1 MAYGDLV
8 NRSVRASVAGAALAL
23 QFAVLY
29 VPRAPGVA
37 VDGLPLDKLV
47 HVAVF
52 ALPTYALIRLGWSR
66 ATVGVLMVG
75 QAVVSELTQHL
86 VLAQRSGDPADALA
100 DLVGVLIGVALVG
113 RRPAQASTS
122 PSISPVG

>member
-1 MAYGDLV
+1 MPYGDPV
-8 NRSVRASVAGAALAL
+8 NRSVRAAVAATALAL
-23 QFAVLY
+23 QIAVLY

-37 VDGLPLDKLV
+37 VDGLPLDKFV

-75 QAVVSELTQHL
+75 QAVASELTQHVML
-86 VLAQRSGDPADALA
+86 SQRSGDPADVLA
-100 DLVGVLIGVALVG
+100 DLVGVLLGVVLAG